1 MRILIRLACFFLI
14 FIPGLLSTAASPNF
28 HFLPQDGSVG
38 SLRGVKVPLGSGAGS
53 PSAYLFC
60 REVTMERRQW
70 GAFRIGVLPQPVLS
84 GVKLQLLPCRESDT
98 WVADLHR
105 FLTEDKFFRGVQM
118 REFTIEDSSGRT
130 VLKAE
135 KAAFDSGNDSIE
147 LKEFF
152 LHAAPD
158 RPKPNKSDQALLWL
172 TGPKA
177 GFLQLTNDSVE
188 LIRIA
193 P

>member
-1 MRILIRLACFFLI
+1 MRILVRLACFFLLLI
-14 FIPGLLSTAASPNF
+14 SGLLPTAASPNF
-28 HFLPQDGSVG
+28 EFLPPDGSVG
-38 SLRGVKVPLGSGAGS
+38 SLRGVKVPLGSDAGS

-70 GAFRIGVLPQPVLS
+70 GAFRIGVLPQVLS
-84 GVKLQLLPCRESDT
+84 GVKLQLLPCRESNT

-105 FLTEDKFFRGVQM
+105 FLTGDKFFRGVHM
-118 REFTIEDSSGRT
+118 REFTVEDSSGRT

-135 KAAFDSGNDSIE
+135 KAAFGSGNDSIE

-158 RPKPNKSDQALLWL
+158 QPKPNKYDQALLWL
-172 TGPKA
+172 IGPKA